1 MNKKV
6 AVIGV
11 PMDLGAGRRG
21 VDMGPSA
28 IRYAGLQEQ
37 IEALGLA
44 VHDHGDLIV
53 HHASRLGRGNNPN
66 LHYLG
71 EVVRVNQE
79 LAALV
84 ASVGADGEFPLIL
97 GGDHS
102 IGIGALAGAARL
114 GRRLGVIWLDAH
126 GDFNTDRTTPSGNIH
141 GMSLAASV
149 GRGHP
154 DLLAA
159 WGTDP
164 FVSEADVHLIGTRDL
179 DPAEREALED
189 SGRRLPKTEADHPG
203 GLPDVFG
210 GVAFSLTLV
219 FLLLALSAASM
230 LSVVWLMAALVS
242 GITFSLRQRRAAT
255 PFLDTAPLK
264 TSSGAFMMAAAGII
278 GLDLAAAVFVPALAQ
293 QELHF
298 SVLLSGVALM
308 PAAVVGAVLAGAA
321 GVLVDRLGA
330 RRVLQVGLAAAGVG
344 GVLIAL
350 PDLTVVRFVIAMA
363 FFGFGTAFTL
373 GAPIN
378 RLATLLYRKDQ
389 LGEALSLVAVAR
401 AVGLMVGPVVFGLMI
416 TNSGFSAPFWLL
428 AVVSALG
435 VMLLFQVPNWLQPS
449 QVAS

>member
-1 MNKKV
+1 MPAERRLLPIYLFGVFIGALDTNVLGPALPLV
-6 AVIGV
+6 AHSFSTTLAWTAWTITAYTAAYIASTVLAGPGGDRVGRRTFFLVGIALFGAASLLAALSGNLPLFLV
-11 PMDLGAGRRG
+11 ARTLQGAG
-21 VDMGPSA
+21 
-28 IRYAGLQEQ
+28 AGLVYPNAQAEGMRAFP
-37 IEALGLA
+37 EEKRGMALGLFGA
-44 VHDHGDLIV
+44 VFGLAAII
-53 HHASRLGRGNNPN
+53 GPN
-66 LHYLG
+66 L
-71 EVVRVNQE
+71 
-79 LAALV
+79 
-84 ASVGADGEFPLIL
+84 
-97 GGDHS
+97 GG
-102 IGIGALAGAARL
+102 
-114 GRRLGVIWLDAH
+114 
-126 GDFNTDRTTPSGNIH
+126 
-141 GMSLAASV
+141 
-149 GRGHP
+149 
-154 DLLAA
+154 LLAQA
-159 WGTDP
+159 FGW
-164 FVSEADVHLIGTRDL
+164 
-179 DPAEREALED
+179 PAIFLVNVPLAVIVLGL
-189 SGRRLPKTEADHPG
+189 GRRLPKTEADHPG

-219 FLLLALSAASM
+219 FLLLALSAASV